1 MDERFVYVDVET
13 AGLKEDSQII
23 QIAAIAVDASLHELE
38 AFEVKVRFDVERADS
53 AALALNSFEPTVWK
67 RLAERPDDAAL
78 AFSRFL
84 RRHATVD
91 LLSQRTG
98 RPYRVAQLVSHHAA
112 FDGPKLQQFYAG
124 LDLFLPAARRVYC
137 TLQRAYWLFAEDTSL
152 TPPANYK
159 LATLCEY
166 FGVRFPDDTAHD
178 ALHDVRATLDLYR
191 AMKEH
196 ARALHVE
203 AA

>member
-1 MDERFVYVDVET
+1 VDEKLVCVDVET
-13 AGLKEDSQII
+13 GGLKEDSQII
-23 QIAAIAVDASLHELE
+23 QIAAIAVDASLNELE
-38 AFEVKVRFDVERADS
+38 AFEVKVRFDFERADS
-53 AALALNSFEPTVWK
+53 AALALNSFEPTVWR
-67 RLAERPDDAAL
+67 RLAQRPEDAA
-78 AFSRFL
+78 ADFARFL

-98 RPYRVAQLVSHHAA
+98 RPYRVAQLVSHNAA

-137 TLQRAYWLFAEDTSL
+137 TLQRAYWLFAEDTRL
-152 TPPANYK
+152 TPPANYR

-166 FGVRFPDDTAHD
+166 FGIKLTEEASHD
-178 ALHDVRATLDLYR
+178 ALYDARATFALYR

-196 ARALHVE
+196 ADLLRVRA
-203 AA
+203 A

>member
-23 QIAAIAVDASLHELE
+23 QIAAIAVDGRLNELE
-38 AFEVKVRFDVERADS
+38 AFEVKVRFDIEQADS
-53 AALALNSFEPTVWK
+53 VALALNSFEPTVWK
-67 RLAERPDDAAL
+67 RLARRPEDAAM

-91 LLSQRTG
+91 LFSPRTG
-98 RPYRVAQLVSHHAA
+98 RPYRVAQLVSHNAV
-112 FDGPKLQQFYAG
+112 FDGPKLQEFYAR

-137 TLQRAYWLFAEDTSL
+137 TLQRAYWLFAEDQSL

-159 LATLCEY
+159 LTTLCEY
-166 FGVRFPDDTAHD
+166 FGVKLDDAAAHD
-178 ALHDVRATLDLYR
+178 ALHDVRATLELYR
-191 AMKEH
+191 AMKQH
-196 ARALHVE
+196 ASVLHAE

>member
-1 MDERFVYVDVET
+1 MDERLVYADVET

-23 QIAAIAVDASLHELE
+23 QIAAIAVDASLNELE
-38 AFEVKVRFDVERADS
+38 AFEVKVRFDIERADS

-67 RLAERPDDAAL
+67 RLAQRPEDAAT
-78 AFSRFL
+78 AFAKFL

-98 RPYRVAQLVSHHAA
+98 RPYQVAQLVSHNAP
-112 FDGPKLQQFYAG
+112 FDGLKLQEFYAG

-152 TPPANYK
+152 TPPANYR

-166 FGVRFPDDTAHD
+166 FRVKLPDDAAHD
-178 ALHDVRATLDLYR
+178 ALHDVRATLALYR

-196 ARALHVE
+196 AEALRVE